1 MSIGGTWDIILNTPM
16 GKQKGKMVATVNGS
30 DLVGEIN
37 SPMGI
42 IVMEEGKA
50 DGNAATWI
58 CTVTKPITMKLVF
71 NVNVDGAA
79 FKGTVKVGPLGT
91 NSVEGMRTA

>member
-16 GKQKGKMVATVNGS
+16 GKQKGKMAATVNGS
-30 DLVGEIN
+30 DLAGQIN

-42 IVMEEGKA
+42 IAMEEGKVA
-50 DGNAATWI
+50 GEVATWT

-71 NVNVDGAA
+71 TVNVDGDA
-79 FKGTVKVGPLGT
+79 FKGTVKVGPMGT
-91 NSVEGMRTA
+91 NSVEGRRV

>member
-16 GKQKGKMVATVNGS
+16 GKQKGKMAATVNGTE
-30 DLVGEIN
+30 LAGEIN

-42 IVMEEGKA
+42 IVMEEGA
-50 DGNAATWI
+50 VDGDAATWI
-58 CTVTKPITMKLVF
+58 CTVTKPITMQLVF
-71 NVNVDGAA
+71 NVNVEGDA

-91 NSVEGMRTA
+91 NSVEGKRI